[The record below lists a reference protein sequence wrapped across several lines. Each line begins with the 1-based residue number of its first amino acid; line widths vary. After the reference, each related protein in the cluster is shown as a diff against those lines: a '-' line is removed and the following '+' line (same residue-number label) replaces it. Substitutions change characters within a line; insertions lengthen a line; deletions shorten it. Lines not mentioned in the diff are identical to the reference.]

1 MWVDYES
8 GYVRDDVLAKLKH
21 EIEDKAKRCSIE
33 VRLLGGLLKFTP
45 LGVYTNVLLELEQPN
60 FNKYPVIYKHRSGQL
75 TSKHKGKAVSTKWV
89 VGFLK
94 YHSSEA
100 HDLIK
105 QHEIDG
111 ATKNTQKIEIDPEK
125 GMPSVNGYQGY
136 EPDKTYGYSDS
147 KGICSV
153 CNGDGGA
160 AGQCYKCGGSGWA

>member
-1 MWVDYES
+1 MWEDYES
-8 GYVRDDVLAKLKH
+8 GYVREDALAKLKH
-21 EIEDKAKRCSIE
+21 EVEDEAKRCSIE

-45 LGVYTNVLLELEQPN
+45 LGIYTNVLLELEQTN
-60 FNKYPVIYKHRSGQL
+60 FNKYPVIYKHRSGPL
-75 TSKHKGKAVSTKWV
+75 TLKHKGKAVSTKWV

-111 ATKNTQKIEIDPEK
+111 NTKKTEKTEIAPEK
-125 GMPSVNGYQGY
+125 SRLAVSDYQVIKH
-136 EPDKTYGYSDS
+136 DKTYGYSRN
-147 KGICSV
+147 KGICPV